1 MAAGVALDTA
11 APADVGGAD
20 NKADTTGVVD
30 VAVVMIDDV
39 TIVDRTDTGAAVDDG
54 SVDTVVIV
62 AKNRKRGA
70 KQNELNQN
78 CVFKKK
84 LARYQRYLY
93 PCFFKIKGTAPVLR
107 LDVSMM
113 LVRMDVLGIA

>member
-1 MAAGVALDTA
+1 MTLKSVAAGVALDTA

-84 LARYQRYLY
+84 TGALPALFI
-93 PCFFKIKGTAPVLR
+93 P
-107 LDVSMM
+107 M
-113 LVRMDVLGIA
+113 LF